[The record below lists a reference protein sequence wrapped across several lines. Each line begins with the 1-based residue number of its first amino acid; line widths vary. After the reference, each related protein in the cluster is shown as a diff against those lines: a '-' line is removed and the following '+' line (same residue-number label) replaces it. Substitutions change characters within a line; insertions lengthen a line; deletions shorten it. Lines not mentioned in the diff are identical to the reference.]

1 MHTAFYSESSNLSVP
16 LHETGSV
23 FKSASVNHC
32 FTVDQTSIAENKN
45 VTVLKSSD
53 SIPMSSNI
61 CVALTEEQ
69 PNQFTYGAMSG
80 LWFTMALNITHV
92 GRKLGGREE
101 QSIIAPYDVCVA
113 GTNMPV
119 EVKVDSPVQAV
130 HIFLKQS
137 LVDEVKS
144 ELYHSSE
151 KQFDMLP
158 IFAKNDTSLS
168 MLMRVLK
175 GTLTT
180 PALKNQLHTDYLA
193 RALAADFL
201 SKYVDSSN
209 EALYK
214 HSVDRLK
221 PSQLRR
227 VLEYM
232 QENLA
237 SDIGINDLAVI
248 AGVSRTNFIRRFKVS
263 MHCTPARY
271 LYLLRI
277 RNARELLRQQDLPIS
292 HIAIAC
298 GFADPAHLSVSFK
311 REVGMTPSAFRKE
324 YNE

>member
-16 LHETGSV
+16 LHEAGSV
-23 FKSASVNHC
+23 FKPASVNHC

-101 QSIIAPYDVCVA
+101 QPIVAPYDVCVA

-119 EVKVDSPVQAV
+119 EVTVDSPVQAV

-151 KQFDMLP
+151 RQFDMLP

-263 MHCTPARY
+263 MHCTPA
-271 LYLLRI
+271 LL
-277 RNARELLRQQDLPIS
+277 IS
-292 HIAIAC
+292 
-298 GFADPAHLSVSFK
+298 GK
-311 REVGMTPSAFRKE
+311 
-324 YNE
+324 N